1 VASPFSERRSQT
13 ESGEASVKIF
23 EQWESNIRGYC
34 RAFPTVFKTASN
46 ARQVDEDGKSYIDFF
61 AGAGVLNFGHNN
73 ERMKRALIEYI
84 ESDGI
89 AHSLD
94 MYTSAKRD
102 FISKFAD
109 TVLTPRGMNHK
120 MQFMG
125 PTGTNAVE
133 AALKLA
139 RRVTGRQQVVAFSH
153 GFHGMTLG
161 SLACTANDYF
171 RQAAGVPLDHVFRMP
186 FESAPGGGL
195 ENLEEHERALADP
208 SSGITPPA
216 AYVLE
221 VIQAEG
227 GVNLASKKW
236 LQRVQ
241 EIAHAHKALFII
253 DEIQVGC
260 GRTGSYFS
268 FDGMELDP
276 DIVCLAKGI
285 GGFGTPLAMNLIK
298 PEHDEHW
305 SPGEHTGTFRG
316 QGFSFVSGKVALDYF
331 DDDVLMKEV
340 ATKGD
345 VMARSLNELAEK
357 HADKGFRVR
366 GRGMMQALDVVDGA
380 AAKAMATACFENGLL
395 IGPCGSG
402 GRVLKLIPPLTIDD
416 SDLEEGLAILK
427 KAVNGV
433 MEAA

>member
-1 VASPFSERRSQT
+1 MKDSTIQ
-13 ESGEASVKIF
+13 KI
-23 EQWESNIRGYC
+23 
-34 RAFPTVFKTASN
+34 
-46 ARQVDEDGKSYIDFF
+46 
-61 AGAGVLNFGHNN
+61 
-73 ERMKRALIEYI
+73 
-84 ESDGI
+84 
-89 AHSLD
+89 
-94 MYTSAKRD
+94 
-102 FISKFAD
+102 
-109 TVLTPRGMNHK
+109 
-120 MQFMG
+120 
-125 PTGTNAVE
+125 
-133 AALKLA
+133 
-139 RRVTGRQQVVAFSH
+139 
-153 GFHGMTLG
+153 
-161 SLACTANDYF
+161 
-171 RQAAGVPLDHVFRMP
+171 
-186 FESAPGGGL
+186 L

-268 FDGMELDP
+268 FDGMDLDP

-305 SPGEHTGTFRG
+305 APGEHTGTFRG

>member
-1 VASPFSERRSQT
+1 M
-13 ESGEASVKIF
+13 KIF
-23 EQWESNIRGYC
+23 EQWESNVRGYC

-73 ERMKRALIEYI
+73 ERMKRALIDYI

-89 AHSLD
+89 THSLD
-94 MYTSAKRD
+94 MYTSAKRE

-109 TVLTPRGMNHK
+109 TVLLPRGMNHK

-186 FESAPGGGL
+186 FETAPGGGI
-195 ENLEEHERALADP
+195 ENLVEHEKALADP
-208 SSGITPPA
+208 SSGITAPA

-236 LQRVQ
+236 LHKIQQ
-241 EIAHAHKALFII
+241 IAHANGALLII

-268 FDGMELDP
+268 FDGMDLDP
-276 DIVCLAKGI
+276 DIICLAKGI

-298 PEHDEHW
+298 PQHDQHW

-316 QGFSFVSGKVALDYF
+316 QGFSFVSGKIALDYF
-331 DDDVLMKEV
+331 DDDQLMGEV
-340 ATKGD
+340 ASKGKS
-345 VMARSLNELAEK
+345 MARSLQALADK
-357 HADKGFRVR
+357 YADKGFKVR
-366 GRGMMQALDVVDGA
+366 GKGMMQALDVVDGV
-380 AAKAMATACFENGLL
+380 AAKAMAAACFESGLL
-395 IGPCGSG
+395 VGPCGSG
-402 GRVLKLIPPLTIDD
+402 GRVLKLIPPLTIPQ
-416 SDLEEGLAILK
+416 SDLDEGLAILNR
-427 KAVNGV
+427 VVCDV